1 MFAIQNWTKMGM
13 CCHYHT
19 IVKATYFPKLDAG
32 VASFPVSLPLRMH
45 VYSCAYNKF
54 LLEGLASSKVIHIRV
69 RPGARGKESRKKFYL
84 RLALARSAQAR
95 PNNLAASMDPYVI
108 MAIT

>member
-69 RPGARGKESRKKFYL
+69 RRGALER
-84 RLALARSAQAR
+84 AARSHVKSSIPRRLAQAR
-95 PNNLAASMDPYVI
+95 PNNLAASGSMDP
-108 MAIT
+108 